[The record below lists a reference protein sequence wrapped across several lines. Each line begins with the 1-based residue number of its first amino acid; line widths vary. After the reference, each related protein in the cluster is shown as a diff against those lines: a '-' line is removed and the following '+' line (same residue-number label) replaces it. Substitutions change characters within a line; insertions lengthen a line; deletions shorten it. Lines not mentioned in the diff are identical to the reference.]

1 MCVCVCV
8 CVCFC
13 VCVRACVRACMRVTQ
28 PATGDRRALA
38 DALQVFKSK
47 CKQLEEQV
55 HVRAS
60 TARSI

>member
-1 MCVCVCV
+1 MCVCVCL
-8 CVCFC
+8 C
-13 VCVRACVRACMRVTQ
+13 VCVSVSVCERACVRVTQ